1 MILVVYGTYLQNLPV
16 YWKWINVKLKVCLE
30 KRVFRLCSKQE
41 GVLRW
46 FFFFKWE
53 GKAGAAKE
61 NAGLQVIWASC
72 YVESNVFICTRYLTL
87 EHFG

>member
-1 MILVVYGTYLQNLPV
+1 MVHIYKTCKYTENGLMSNWKFVLKACLQIVLKAGGSLEVV
-16 YWKWINVKLKVCLE
+16 
-30 KRVFRLCSKQE
+30 
-41 GVLRW
+41 
-46 FFFFKWE
+46 FFFKWE

-72 YVESNVFICTRYLTL
+72 YVESNVFICMRYLTL